1 MVTEPARQSYPIR
14 NWRYRRGRSLAAW
27 LVYLMLR
34 VVKRMMPADYGDPAG
49 FVNGTRRLAARS
61 EGLMPKIPADVRV
74 ESFRI
79 GEVPAHRFTAPGAE
93 AGRVLLYL
101 QGGGYIMGSPMTTH
115 RDLIWRLSQAC
126 GCAVVS
132 IEYGLAPENQYPVAL
147 DQAVAAYRYL
157 LEQFD
162 AAAIAL
168 AGDSAGGC
176 LALATALRLRDD
188 GLPMP
193 AALCLL
199 SAETDLTGSGESVKL
214 NIRRDH
220 VIPAA
225 SIGMVGTLYAG
236 AAALTDPYV
245 SPVFGEYHGF
255 PPTLLQVGGE
265 EVFLDDSLRVAAKLK
280 AAGIPHVVDIWQG
293 MPHVWQGFA
302 AMMPE
307 GRAAIEDIGRFVRGH
322 LRRSMR

>member
-1 MVTEPARQSYPIR
+1 MSAREEQSYPTR
-14 NWRYRRGRSLAAW
+14 NWRYRSGRSFAAW
-27 LVYLMLR
+27 LVHLLLR
-34 VVKRMMPADYGDPAG
+34 VVQRLMPSDYADPAG
-49 FVNGTRRLAARS
+49 FVSGTRRLAARS
-61 EGLMPKIPADVRV
+61 EGLMPKIPPDVRV
-74 ESFRI
+74 EAFRI
-79 GEVPAHRFTAPGAE
+79 GDVPAYRFTAPNAQPGA
-93 AGRVLLYL
+93 VLLYL

-132 IEYGLAPENQYPVAL
+132 IEYGLAPEHRYPVAL
-147 DQAVAAYRYL
+147 DQAVAAYRHL

-162 AAAIAL
+162 ASAIAL
-168 AGDSAGGC
+168 GGDSAGGC
-176 LALATALRLRDD
+176 LALATALRLRDE
-188 GLPMP
+188 GLAMP

-214 NIRRDH
+214 NIKKDY
-220 VIPAA
+220 VIPAD
-225 SIGMVGTLYAG
+225 SIRMVGELYAG
-236 AAALTDPYV
+236 DVALTDPYV

-280 AAGIPHVVDIWQG
+280 KQGVPVVVDIWQG

-307 GRAAIEDIGRFVRGH
+307 GRAAIEDVGRFVRGH
-322 LRRSMR
+322 LRRSTR